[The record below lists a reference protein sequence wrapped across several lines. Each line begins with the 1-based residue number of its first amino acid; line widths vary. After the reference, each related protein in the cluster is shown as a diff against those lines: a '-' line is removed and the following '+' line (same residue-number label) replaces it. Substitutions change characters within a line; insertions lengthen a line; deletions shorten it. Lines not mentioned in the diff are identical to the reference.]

1 MDFAKKPIPMEA
13 VDAFKGPLQDIVNN
27 TNAFLFGNPSKCL
40 LATSST
46 LIVCCFGIML
56 SFFLLYQI
64 LRPIARY
71 TLQPRIV
78 VEIVVGLI
86 IGNITFVSK
95 FLDMVSSRSL
105 ASLTET
111 GVNCY
116 ALLLGLSFDPSIL
129 AHFPREA
136 ILAYTTIFST
146 FLVAVTAAPLLHLQT
161 ETTMMN
167 SEFSFILAI
176 SLTLAGT
183 SSPVLTRLLIEAKF
197 AKSDVGQL
205 VIGAASYTDLVT
217 MILICVA
224 LIFQPNLAVKHPKA
238 VTDSVAQFSFI
249 LVMACCLYSVM
260 PSLVNWLQKRNP
272 HGKPM
277 RPQDLTLFV
286 FYIWLLIVFV
296 AGVTGYSQTMM
307 SFMIG
312 ICFPKN
318 GRLMSII
325 VRRFHEFM
333 RMIVFPLYFCWV
345 GTNASFTK
353 LKEDKD
359 NKDIFV
365 KFFFLHTTMLIA
377 KVLGALAY
385 GIFFK
390 FHWHI
395 SIAIGLFLTVKGHL
409 HIFIATFAVSN
420 QYMGTSSFVV
430 VLLHCVLSISVVPYL
445 AKFIIQRAKMETT
458 YPLMALQWFDPN
470 TELRILVGIH
480 GHQNVQ
486 TMINLMEISR
496 GNGFTSVSA
505 YVTDMIEMNDNNT
518 AMFIPDDP
526 EDDDHR
532 GDDDHPSSLPE
543 TDANTTMADESV
555 VSMRDQITNMIL
567 SYIEQSGGGI
577 KVHRLL
583 AISTFFNMHHDIYNL
598 SKAVQASLIILPY
611 HKNQRKDGKM
621 GNTHHGFRY
630 VNRKVFRHAPCSV
643 GVLVDRGLGKTIE
656 RGSSASVALQVAVLF
671 IGGKDDR
678 EALAYA
684 SQITQHPGV
693 NLTAVRFLQDEEKA
707 LSKEKKKTAYAK
719 AMDEK
724 ELNLDNEY
732 FANFY
737 EKQVALRKVGYSE
750 KHVDSGKEMVSILKS
765 LEIQHSFFI
774 VGRGGRG
781 GRVTSF
787 LESGVSDSE
796 ESPDLGP
803 IGEILAD
810 SDFSTTASVLI
821 IQQHFREELEKDE
834 FKIIPM

>member
-1 MDFAKKPIPMEA
+1 MDFATKPIPMEA

-40 LATSST
+40 MATGST
-46 LIVCCFGIML
+46 LIVGSFGIML

-71 TLQPRIV
+71 TLQPRII

-86 IGNITFVSK
+86 IGNISFVSK
-95 FLDMVSSRSL
+95 FLNMVSTKSL

-111 GVNCY
+111 GINCY
-116 ALLLGLSFDPSIL
+116 ALLLGLSFDVSIL

-136 ILAYTTIFST
+136 IIAYTTIFST

-161 ETTMMN
+161 ESTMN
-167 SEFSFILAI
+167 NEFSFVLAI

-224 LIFQPNLAVKHPKA
+224 LIFQPNSAVKHPKT
-238 VTDSVAQFSFI
+238 VTDSLAQFSFI

-272 HGKPM
+272 RGKPM

-286 FYIWLLIVFV
+286 CCIWVVIVCV
-296 AGVTGYSQTMM
+296 AGITGYSQTMM

-318 GRLMSII
+318 GRLMSIM

-359 NKDIFV
+359 NKEIFV

-377 KVLGALAY
+377 KVLGALAC
-385 GIFFK
+385 GILFK

-409 HIFIATFAVSN
+409 HIFIATFAVSSE
-420 QYMGTSSFVV
+420 YMGTGSFVV

-505 YVTDMIEMNDNNT
+505 YVTDMIQMNDNNT

-526 EDDDHR
+526 EDDNHR
-532 GDDDHPSSLPE
+532 GDDEHPSSLPE

-567 SYIEQSGGGI
+567 SYVEQSGRGI

-707 LSKEKKKTAYAK
+707 LSKEKKKAAYAK

-750 KHVDSGKEMVSILKS
+750 KHVESGKEMVSILKS
-765 LEIQHSFFI
+765 LENQHSFFI

-810 SDFSTTASVLI
+810 SDFSTTASVLV

-834 FKIIPM
+834 FKIIPL